1 MRLAFYLTISVVLS
15 LSSLAQKSS
24 DSIIFNF
31 KAGPQFW
38 RVPDG
43 VTSVSVDAYGAQGGS
58 ARGGKGGKV
67 QSDLIVKPA
76 SNLVIFVGS
85 QPDLSLGGENGG
97 GRGCGD
103 GTGGGGAT
111 DIRIGGTDL
120 RYRVLVAGG
129 GGGYG
134 YGGTAGPGGGLTGGD
149 GQYDGSAPH
158 IAHGG
163 SQTDGGAAAYAYSSM
178 SGSIATGGEGIND
191 RSRQCTNG
199 AMAGGGGGYYGG
211 GAGGAGGGGGG
222 SSYTDPKCNKNVI
235 HTQGVKEGNGK
246 IIIHWIK

>member
-1 MRLAFYLTISVVLS
+1 MRFVFSLTLSAFCIF
-15 LSSLAQKSS
+15 SSPAQSTH
-24 DSIIFNF
+24 DSIVFDF

-43 VTSVSVDAYGAQGGS
+43 ITSVSIDAYGAQGGS
-58 ARGGKGGKV
+58 ARGGKGGRV
-67 QSDLIVKPA
+67 QSDLTIKPA
-76 SNLVIFVGS
+76 SNLVMYIGS
-85 QPDLSLGGENGG
+85 QPHQSQGGENGG
-97 GRGCGD
+97 GRGCGN

-120 RYRVLVAGG
+120 RYRILVAGG
-129 GGGYG
+129 SGGYG
-134 YGGTAGPGGGLTGGD
+134 YGGTAGSGGGLSGGD
-149 GQYDGSAPH
+149 GHYDGSAPH

-163 SQTDGGAAAYAYSSM
+163 SQTSPGTAASAYSSL
-178 SGSIATGGEGIND
+178 SGNMASGGEGIND
-191 RSRQCTNG
+191 RSHQCTNG

-222 SSYTDPKCNKNVI
+222 SSYTDPQCNKNVI

-246 IIIHWIK
+246 IIIRWHK